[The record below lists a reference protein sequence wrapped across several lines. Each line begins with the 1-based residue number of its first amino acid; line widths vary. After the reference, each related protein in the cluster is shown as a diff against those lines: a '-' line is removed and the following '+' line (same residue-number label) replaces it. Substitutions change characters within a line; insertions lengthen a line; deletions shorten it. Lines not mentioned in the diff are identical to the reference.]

1 MKNLLF
7 LFIMSITI
15 VSKAEVQPKK
25 QDPNKYLFVGTYTQK
40 TSEGIYVFKF
50 NTKTGDFVPVSIA
63 KGIKNPS
70 YLTISANKKNIYAV
84 SEIDKK
90 GAVNA
95 YKFDENSG
103 ELHLINSVSAKG
115 DGPCHAEI
123 NKEGNLLSIANYSEG
138 NLSVFQIN
146 KDGSLADNPQVI
158 QHSGS
163 GPNKGRQDKSHMH
176 STNWIPDKNEFL
188 AVDLGTDQVVHYQIN
203 KSKLEPIAE
212 GTTHLKPGAG
222 PRHLAFHKNGKFV
235 YVINELDN
243 TISCFKNENNKL
255 SQFQNISTL
264 PTNYKEVSYCA
275 DIHISPDGKY
285 LYGSNRGHNS
295 LAIYKIENEG
305 RLKLV
310 DIQSVNGAWPR
321 NFLITDDGAFILV
334 ANQNSDNITIFKR
347 NKTTGKITAT
357 GKEIQVSMPICL
369 KMM

>member
-15 VSKAEVQPKK
+15 VSKTVAQPKK
-25 QDPNKYLFVGTYTQK
+25 QDLNKYLFIGTYTQK
-40 TSEGIYVFKF
+40 TSEGIYVYKF
-50 NTKTGDFVPVSIA
+50 NTKTGDFKPVSIA
-63 KGIKNPS
+63 KNIKNPS
-70 YLTISANKKNIYAV
+70 FLTISSDKKYIYAV

-95 YKFDENSG
+95 YKFDKKTG
-103 ELHLINSVSAKG
+103 ELKLINSVSAKG

-163 GPNKGRQDKSHMH
+163 GPNKGRQEKAHMH
-176 STNWIPDKNEFL
+176 STNWIPGKNEFL

-203 KSKLEPIAE
+203 NGKLEPMTDA
-212 GTTHLKPGAG
+212 TTHLKPGAG
-222 PRHLAFHKNGKFV
+222 PRHLTFHKNGQLV

-243 TISCFKNENNKL
+243 TITCFKSENNKFV
-255 SQFQNISTL
+255 QFQNISTL
-264 PTNYKEVSYCA
+264 PADFKEVSYCA
-275 DIHISPDGKY
+275 DIHISPDGKF

-295 LAIYKIENEG
+295 LAIYKIESDG
-305 RLKLV
+305 MLKLV
-310 DIQSVNGAWPR
+310 DIQSVKGAWPR
-321 NFLITDDGAFILV
+321 NFLITEDGSFILV

-347 NKTTGKITAT
+347 NKTTGKIITT
-357 GKEIQVSMPICL
+357 GKEIKVSMPICL